1 MERLDRAPGRDEMLL
16 HDAGSSRWLHFRQ
29 PVTVLTTS
37 QEAEVMP
44 LLEAVAGRVEQD
56 GLHGAGF
63 LAYEAAPGFD
73 SALDVKADDGSFPLL
88 WFGLYPPPAAVTLPA
103 ELPPRPD
110 LQWEPSI
117 TPAAYRAA
125 FAEVKAQIAA
135 GNTYQVNYSYRLHA
149 PFSDDPWALFRRLI
163 RAQTPAYGAYV
174 DTGDF
179 VLCSASPELF
189 FRLDGTS
196 LSSRPMKGTAPRALT
211 WAEDERQACR
221 LQESEKNRA
230 ENVMIVDMI
239 RNDLGRVAT
248 VGSVHV
254 PELFTV
260 ERYPTVWQMTSTV
273 TAESTAGLPAIFQAL
288 FPCASITGAPKRST
302 MQIIAGLEDS
312 PRQIYT
318 GTIGYMAPGRR
329 AQFNVAIRTVLVDRA
344 AGRATYGV
352 GGGIVWDSTGSG
364 ELAETATKAQV
375 LRAERPP
382 FSLLETML
390 WTAEDGFFLLDY
402 HLERLAQSAAY
413 FGFPLDRAR
422 VEARLAGAVGRALAG
437 RLRVRLLLHEDGDVT
452 VERYPLTARGDE
464 PSPRPI
470 CLAPEP
476 VDRENVFL
484 YHKTTQRA
492 VYEQALA
499 ACPQA
504 DDVLLWNEAGEVT
517 EACRANVVVELA
529 GERLTPPVSSGLLA
543 GTYRRHLLETGQVR
557 EAVVRVAD
565 LERATGLWLVNSVR
579 GARRW
584 AVPPGRCGSG

>member
-1 MERLDRAPGRDEMLL
+1 MERLDSAPGRDEILL
-16 HDAGSSRWLHFRQ
+16 HDAASGRWLHFRQ
-29 PVTVLTTS
+29 PVTVLTTGH
-37 QEAEVMP
+37 EAEVLP
-44 LLEAVAGRVEQD
+44 LLEAVARRIEQE
-56 GLHGAGF
+56 GLHAAGF

-73 SALDVKADDGSFPLL
+73 SALAVRAHDGSFPLL

-110 LQWEPSI
+110 LKWEPSI
-117 TPAAYRAA
+117 TPAAYRVA

-149 PFSDDPWALFRRLI
+149 PFNDDAWPLFRHLI
-163 RAQTPAYGAYV
+163 RAQTAAYGAYV

-196 LSSRPMKGTAPRALT
+196 LSSRPMKGTARRALT
-211 WAEDERQACR
+211 WAEDEAQACR

-273 TAESTAGLPAIFQAL
+273 TAASTAGLPAIFQAL

-318 GTIGYMAPGRR
+318 GTIGYLAPGRR

-390 WTAEDGFFLLDY
+390 WTAEDGYFLLDY

-413 FGFPLDRAR
+413 FGYPLDRAQIR
-422 VEARLAGAVGRALAG
+422 ARLAEAVKPAQAG
-437 RLRVRLLLHEDGDVT
+437 KLRVRLLLHEDGDVT

-464 PSPRPI
+464 SSPRHV
-470 CLAPEP
+470 CLAPAP

-484 YHKTTQRA
+484 YHKTTQRV

-517 EACRANVVVELA
+517 EACRANVVVELG

-557 EAVVRVAD
+557 EAVVRLAD
-565 LERATGLWLVNSVR
+565 LERATGLWLINSVR
-579 GARRW
+579 GQEP
-584 AVPPGRCGSG
+584 AVLIGR